1 MLYQKEIDDSVL
13 IQFIIL
19 FTLNNADGPVPY
31 DALLNLILDNC
42 NINYNDFQIALA
54 NLVSTDHVHAYLEG
68 PHMQKYEIT
77 QKGANAGD
85 FFKTHIP
92 VYIREPIQE
101 SIKEMFRAERLKNAI
116 RSNIYPLNR
125 NEYNAECS
133 LYDDDNTELMK
144 LSLYAGSREEAEKIA
159 EYFRDNAYDVYDD
172 IITAF
177 SKPRKDEE

>member
-19 FTLNNADGPVPY
+19 FTLNNADSPLPY
-31 DALLNLILDNC
+31 NELLNLVLNNC

-54 NLVSTDHVHAYLEG
+54 NLVDTEHVHAYLEG
-68 PHMQKYEIT
+68 PHMQKYEVT

-101 SIKEMFRAERLKNAI
+101 SIKEMFRTERLKKAV
-116 RSNIYPLNR
+116 RSNIYPVR
-125 NEYNAECS
+125 RGEYSAECS
-133 LYDDDNTELMK
+133 LYDDDNTQLMK
-144 LSLYAGSREEAEKIA
+144 LSLYSGSREEAEKIA
-159 EYFRDNAYDVYDD
+159 EYFRRNAYEVYDG
-172 IITAF
+172 IIDVF
-177 SKPRKDEE
+177 SKRNNEE